1 MIFIISEP
9 DRHCSCEKSKLAQT
23 YNLDLAKTFRCWAIG
38 VWEAITGWFD
48 PVALCRESST
58 LNFPGKEK
66 PEIPSQ
72 TIKHWVKIYW
82 SSHKNYFII
91 VQTLAFRTW
100 CTTPEPTACPIKTQ
114 PDVTKLRPNWMSDL
128 LGLEFKSIA
137 TEEKWHPVTKIGC
150 DRLFAS
156 VIGHVRNLTDARTV
170 ECLLRNNQITY
181 DATRCPGFLLK
192 ARGQRSKP
200 FHSIDSA
207 DI

>member
-1 MIFIISEP
+1 MRNPNSLRHITWIWLKRSDVEP
-9 DRHCSCEKSKLAQT
+9 LAFGKWSQGDST
-23 YNLDLAKTFRCWAIG
+23 
-38 VWEAITGWFD
+38 

-72 TIKHWVKIYW
+72 TIKHQVKIYW

-100 CTTPEPTACPIKTQ
+100 CTTPESTACPIKTQ
-114 PDVTKLRPNWMSDL
+114 PDVTKLRPYWMSDL
-128 LGLEFKSIA
+128 LGLEFKSIT

-156 VIGHVRNLTDARTV
+156 VIDHVQNLTDARTV
-170 ECLLRNNQITY
+170 ECLLRNNQATY

-192 ARGQRSKP
+192 ARGQRSKVKAV
-200 FHSIDSA
+200 SQQR
-207 DI
+207 